1 MKKIVL
7 AMLLVAAV
15 TAVAQTPPAP
25 AQPAPTQSA
34 PTQAAPAQA
43 APTQAAPTQTA
54 PTQPAPKK
62 EMKDPAEYN
71 AYVGAAGQ
79 TDAAA
84 QISGFEAFLT
94 QYPNSAYK
102 EDALE
107 LLMAAYQKTGN
118 QAKTLETAQKVLV
131 VNPCNIRALALVAYT
146 KQAMTTGPNAQQN
159 LAEAG
164 QAGEKGLQCVQT
176 ATKPDGTSAA
186 DWDKLKATTTGIF
199 NNAAGMSAYAAKD
212 YAKAERFLRAAVE
225 GDPTNLTAVYYL
237 ALAYLAPGPAEKDLD
252 GLFFIA
258 RAASLQTGAGK
269 DQIVK
274 FGKSK
279 YAKYHGNPAQI
290 KRWLKGAI
298 RGLMFVRDRPEEAV
312 DLGIKKLQ
320 LGKATRAM
328 VVEGTKNY
336 VRALP
341 QGVPGL
347 PSAEGIKNFL
357 EYDIKIPLQIKDD
370 IPPERLLQLR
380 LVEEVKKE
388 LEASLRR

>member
-25 AQPAPTQSA
+25 AQPAPTQ
-34 PTQAAPAQA
+34 A
-43 APTQAAPTQTA
+43 APTQAAPTQASPTQATPTQAA

-94 QYPNSAYK
+94 QYPNSTYK

-118 QAKTLETAQKVLV
+118 QAKTLETVQKVLV

-186 DWDKLKATTTGIF
+186 DWDKLKSTTTGIF

-225 GDPTNLTAVYYL
+225 GDPTNLTA
-237 ALAYLAPGPAEKDLD
+237 
-252 GLFFIA
+252 
-258 RAASLQTGAGK
+258 
-269 DQIVK
+269 
-274 FGKSK
+274 
-279 YAKYHGNPAQI
+279 
-290 KRWLKGAI
+290 
-298 RGLMFVRDRPEEAV
+298 DR
-312 DLGIKKLQ
+312 
-320 LGKATRAM
+320 
-328 VVEGTKNY
+328 
-336 VRALP
+336 
-341 QGVPGL
+341 
-347 PSAEGIKNFL
+347 
-357 EYDIKIPLQIKDD
+357 
-370 IPPERLLQLR
+370 
-380 LVEEVKKE
+380 
-388 LEASLRR
+388 